1 MQPATNLLDT
11 VFTRQ
16 VGVEVPIIGGAM
28 YPCSNPELVGA
39 VSAAGG
45 IGVVQPVSLTYVHG
59 YGYRDGLRLINK
71 IAGGR
76 PIGMN
81 ALIERGSRRYHER
94 MVRFI
99 DTSLEEGVRFFITSL
114 GNPRW
119 VVDRVA
125 PAGGIVYHDVTER
138 KWALKGLD
146 AGVHGLICVNNRA
159 GGHAGEKTPQELLD
173 DVGDLGVPLVCAG
186 GIGEAPEFVS
196 ALRMGYAAVQLGTR
210 FIASSEC
217 SAHDRYKQGIV
228 EAEEKD
234 VVLTERLTGIPVAV
248 LNTPYV
254 QRLGLKA
261 NALSRWMLRNRRTK
275 HFMRTWYMLRSFFAL
290 KRSLNR
296 GDEYRDYWQ
305 AGRSVQTIV
314 SVEPVAS
321 IISRF
326 AKAARAAAA
335 LLLLVLG
342 SALGAQPRPTLALV
356 GGRILDGY
364 GGPPIENGVVLVAGD
379 RIVAVGPDTDVRV
392 PAGIN
397 VIDTNG
403 MTVMP
408 GLIDM
413 HVHLQILGH
422 GDYKRWNDLYGT
434 QNAKLVMPIAARQLL
449 MAGVTTARDLGG
461 PPRDILDVKRRIAA
475 GEIPG
480 PRLFVAGPFIQH
492 APYEAYEKEF
502 RWGVN
507 GADDARAKVEQAVQ
521 MGVDVIKL
529 IDQDQLTLDEVRAV
543 VETAHRLG
551 KPVVAHAHRMEEIRR
566 GLRFGVDDFEH
577 TGLGTAPGY
586 PEDVLQGMRE
596 RNSSLYWTPT
606 ISPLYTMYAAGQ
618 SFSERLDDPAW
629 RDGMPK
635 EMADEIRRSLAQIP
649 HLPYYAL
656 FPSRIPLL
664 PQKFQQLKASGVRL
678 LIGTDAG
685 IPSNFHNDATW
696 REMVKF
702 VELGVPPM
710 ETIQSATLWPARAL
724 RAEDSIGVLA
734 EGRYADVIAV
744 RGDPLTD
751 MTVMRDVKVI
761 VQGGK
766 RIK

>member
-1 MQPATNLLDT
+1 MAANLLDT
-11 VFTRQ
+11 AFTRQ
-16 VGVEVPIIGGAM
+16 VGVELPIIGGAM
-28 YPCSNPELVGA
+28 YPCSNPELVAA

-45 IGVVQPVSLTYVHG
+45 MGVVQPVSLTYVHG
-59 YGYRDGLRLINK
+59 YQYREGLRYIRE
-71 IAGGR
+71 IGDQR

-81 ALIERGSRRYHER
+81 ALIEQGSKHYRER
-94 MVRFI
+94 MEKWI
-99 DTSLEEGVRFFITSL
+99 DVSLEEGVRFFVTSL

-125 PAGGIVYHDVTER
+125 SVGGIVYHDVTER
-138 KWALKGLD
+138 KWAQKGLD
-146 AGVHGLICVNNRA
+146 AGVHGLICVNSRA
-159 GGHAGEKTPQELLD
+159 GGHAGLLTPEQMYD
-173 DVGDLGVPLVCAG
+173 DLAALGVPLVCAG
-186 GIGEAPEFVS
+186 GIGEADEFVA

-210 FIASSEC
+210 FIASAEC
-217 SAHDRYKQGIV
+217 SAHQRYKAAIV
-228 EAEEKD
+228 GAVEDD

-254 QRLGLKA
+254 QRLGLRSGPI
-261 NALSRWMLRNRRTK
+261 SRWMLRNRRTK
-275 HFMRTWYMLRSFFAL
+275 HFMRTMYMLRSFFAL

-296 GDEYRDYWQ
+296 GDEDRDYWQ
-305 AGRSVQTIV
+305 AGKSVSTIT

-321 IISRF
+321 IMNRF
-326 AKAARAAAA
+326 ATAARAVAA
-335 LLLLVLG
+335 LLLLVL
-342 SALGAQPRPTLALV
+342 STALGAQARPTLALV
-356 GGRILDGY
+356 GGRVLDGY
-364 GGPPIENGVVLVAGD
+364 GGPPIENGVVLIAGD
-379 RIVAVGPDTDVRV
+379 RIVAVGRDTDVRV
-392 PAGIN
+392 PAG
-397 VIDTNG
+397 VPTVDTNG
-403 MTVMP
+403 MTVLP

-422 GDYKRWNDLYGT
+422 GDYKRWDDLYGK
-434 QNAKLVMPIAARQLL
+434 QNASVVMPIAAKQLL
-449 MAGVTTARDLGG
+449 MAGVTSARDLGA
-461 PPRDILDVKRRIAA
+461 PPKDILEVKRRIAA

-480 PRLFVAGPFIQH
+480 PRMFVSGPFLQH
-492 APYEAYEKEF
+492 APYEEYEKEF
-502 RWGVN
+502 RWGVS
-507 GADDARAKVEQAVQ
+507 GADDAKAKVEQVVQ

-529 IDQDQLTLDEVRAV
+529 IDQDQMTDAEIRAI

-566 GLRFGVDDFEH
+566 GLRFGVDNFEH

-606 ISPLYTMYAAGQ
+606 ISPLFTMYASGQ
-618 SFSERLDDPAW
+618 AFGERLDDPAW
-629 RDGMPK
+629 REGIPK
-635 EMADEIRRSLAQIP
+635 EMADEIRRSLADIP

-656 FPSRIPLL
+656 FPSRIPIL
-664 PQKFQQLKASGVRL
+664 PHKFAQLRSTGVRL

-696 REMVKF
+696 REMVKW
-702 VELGVPPM
+702 VELGVSPM

-724 RAEDSIGVLA
+724 RAEDRIGVLA
-734 EGRYADVIAV
+734 AGRLADVIAV
-744 RGDPLTD
+744 RGDPLSD
-751 MTVMRDVKVI
+751 MTVMRDVRVV